1 MRMGKPA
8 HNLYTV
14 AVGQGLRVVEYL
26 RNQLLAEGRGGA
38 SGAKFYKTAEIAAN
52 IHEANTAITRVL
64 MNLSRNGVIHTK
76 MGPEGGYQ
84 ITAEQLAKHT
94 VLDLIYYLG
103 QDVPEPVGD
112 DAFERLKGRTYDFL
126 NIPLEDFLK

>member
-1 MRMGKPA
+1 MGKPA

-14 AVGQGLRVVEYL
+14 AVGQGLRIVEYL

-38 SGAKFYKTAEIAAN
+38 AKFYKTAEIAAN
-52 IHEANTAITRVL
+52 ISEANTAITRVL

-84 ITAEQLAKHT
+84 ITPEQLTKHT